1 MSYLVF
7 ARKYRPQNFDD
18 VVGQE
23 HVTRTLSNA
32 IAQERVPHALIFTGP
47 RGTGKTTIARILA
60 KGMNCQ
66 KGPTSQPCNICRSCT
81 EITNGHAADVFEID
95 GASNNSVDQVRELRE
110 NLKYMPSH
118 SRYKIYIIDEV
129 HMLST
134 SAFNALLKTLEEPPA
149 HVLFVFAT
157 TEPQKIPVT
166 ILSRCQRHD
175 LRRIEL
181 TDIISN
187 MHWIC
192 TQEQI
197 GIDDQSLGLIA
208 RESGGSMRDA
218 LSLLDHVIACT
229 HDKITIQVVSELLGL
244 VERRHIFEVSA
255 AIFSRDLHGVLKL
268 IDGIWRAGYEII
280 RFFNDLITHFHQL
293 IVVKVEDRGTRRLD
307 LPENEIEMME
317 TQVAGVS
324 ETYLLQIL
332 ELLFEVE
339 PMIKLSGQPRVAL
352 EMAFIKMF
360 QIPPALPI
368 EKLIDHLSYLRD
380 NNEGLIP
387 APPAVTPP
395 LAPTKEIA
403 AVPVPADPA
412 PASGIDN
419 HIAAPRE
426 ESPRTVEQRVDPSVI
441 NKAGGLNGP
450 AASKEAASK
459 EMSVPK
465 VSTALNEANASNDAK
480 ASKWDG
486 QTLWDEIEDIVAEE
500 RPSLA
505 GFLAKTRFVSFEND
519 VMAID
524 VEGNEFIFKSIQK
537 HLAFI
542 EQACTKLYSGPVKVN
557 LSVNIQ
563 DASEKEKKKKETEQ
577 LKSKT
582 LSHPIVGQAVELF
595 DGKVI
600 DVKIT

>member
-66 KGPTSQPCNICRSCT
+66 EGPTSQPCNICRSCT

-229 HDKITIQVVSELLGL
+229 HDHITIKVVSELLGL

-280 RFFNDLITHFHQL
+280 RFFNDLITPFSPIDSGERSRTGAREGWICL
-293 IVVKVEDRGTRRLD
+293 R
-307 LPENEIEMME
+307 M
-317 TQVAGVS
+317 
-324 ETYLLQIL
+324 
-332 ELLFEVE
+332 
-339 PMIKLSGQPRVAL
+339 KL
-352 EMAFIKMF
+352 K
-360 QIPPALPI
+360 
-368 EKLIDHLSYLRD
+368 
-380 NNEGLIP
+380 
-387 APPAVTPP
+387 
-395 LAPTKEIA
+395 
-403 AVPVPADPA
+403 
-412 PASGIDN
+412 
-419 HIAAPRE
+419 
-426 ESPRTVEQRVDPSVI
+426 
-441 NKAGGLNGP
+441 
-450 AASKEAASK
+450 
-459 EMSVPK
+459 
-465 VSTALNEANASNDAK
+465 
-480 ASKWDG
+480 
-486 QTLWDEIEDIVAEE
+486 
-500 RPSLA
+500 
-505 GFLAKTRFVSFEND
+505 
-519 VMAID
+519 
-524 VEGNEFIFKSIQK
+524 
-537 HLAFI
+537 
-542 EQACTKLYSGPVKVN
+542 
-557 LSVNIQ
+557 
-563 DASEKEKKKKETEQ
+563 
-577 LKSKT
+577 
-582 LSHPIVGQAVELF
+582 
-595 DGKVI
+595 
-600 DVKIT
+600 